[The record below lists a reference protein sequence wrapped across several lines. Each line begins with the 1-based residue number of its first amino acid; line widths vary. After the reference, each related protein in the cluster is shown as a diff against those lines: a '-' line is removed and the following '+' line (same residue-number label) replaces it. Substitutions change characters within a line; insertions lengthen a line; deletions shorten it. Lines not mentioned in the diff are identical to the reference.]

1 MAISFGKYIAKM
13 TKKPKYL
20 ENLCNKINKK
30 YLQLTVFTGKMKVC
44 KYAWGKYALF
54 RTRKEVE

>member
-44 KYAWGKYALF
+44 KYALG
-54 RTRKEVE
+54 